1 MDKKKLYIF
10 LDVDGVLNNTSTF
23 RLNKKTIYSLSYENL
38 VAYQHL
44 IDKLKTKYDVK
55 VILSSTWRMYKEGL
69 NKISK
74 LSKRYSG
81 LILYGKTPNGI
92 DYREV
97 EIKDFCDSHNIN
109 YDDILII
116 DDELI
121 DNELKKRHLRTNC
134 HDGLRFS
141 DVMNW
146 LEKEGIK

>member
-23 RLNKKTIYSLSYENL
+23 RLNRKTMYVLSHENL
-38 VAYQHL
+38 VAYQFL
-44 IDKLKTKYDVK
+44 IDKSMTKYDVK
-55 VILSSTWRMYKEGL
+55 VILSSTWRMYKTGI
-69 NKISK
+69 NK
-74 LSKRYSG
+74 LSKFSKKYNG
-81 LILYGKTPNGI
+81 LVLCGKTPDGV

-97 EIKDFCDSHNIN
+97 EIKDFCDNHNIN

-134 HDGLRFS
+134 HEGLRFS